1 MGLHLDHPTR
11 KRLGAFYTD
20 AAVVEFMVAWG
31 LRRPRRR
38 VLDPSCGDGRFLES
52 AARRGAPALI
62 GCDLDPE
69 ALALA
74 RERLAAHDAKTQW
87 IEADFFRLTPADL
100 EPVDLVLGNPPYV
113 RYQRFRGE
121 TRRRALACARE
132 AGVRLTGLTSS
143 WAPFLLHATR
153 FLRDGGDLAMVVPAE
168 LVHAQYGVAT
178 LQGLLTHFGRL
189 RLLGFDENLF
199 PDAQEETFLLLAE
212 DRGARADRIEWVDV
226 GDPEALFSLLDGEF
240 RGMPLPV
247 EGTVRFGEALIGR
260 TAREVWQRWTES
272 PHVRRLSSLG
282 RVVNGY
288 VSGDNGFFHRTREE
302 AARLGLPPGWL
313 VPAARSAK
321 SLRGLFFEN
330 ADIRALEERG
340 VAHHLVVPEDG
351 LFGALDAEALARWCE
366 LGEREGV
373 PTRYKC
379 RTRRPWW
386 RVPGVYTAEVLWSY
400 MIGDLPRVSVN
411 RAGAVF
417 ANSLHGVRFQED
429 RLDPRRVALAAYT
442 SLGLL
447 SAELEGRVYGGG
459 VLKLEP
465 TECAAVRLPLP
476 PVETAELDRVAR
488 GIDGHLR
495 AGRVEDAIAEAD
507 DFLLVRGL
515 GMPREEV
522 QALRTAWR
530 FLVERRTRREPTRTS
545 TLAEGRRGNGKPA

>member
-1 MGLHLDHPTR
+1 MGLHLDPSTR

-20 AAVVEFMVAWG
+20 DTVVEFLVAWG

-38 VLDPSCGDGRFLES
+38 VLDPSCGDGRFLEA
-52 AARRGAPALI
+52 AARRGVPELI
-62 GCDLDPE
+62 GCDLDPDALSMARDRLDGCGAE
-69 ALALA
+69 A
-74 RERLAAHDAKTQW
+74 KW
-87 IEADFFRLTPADL
+87 IGGDFFQLSPADL

-153 FLRDGGDLAMVVPAE
+153 FLREGGDLAMVVPAE

-178 LQGLLTHFGRL
+178 LGGLLSRFGRL

-212 DRGARADRIEWVDV
+212 DYGVRADHIEWVDV
-226 GDPEALFSLLDGEF
+226 GAPEGLFSLLEGEF

-247 EGTVRFGEALIGR
+247 DGAVRFGEALIGR

-313 VPAARSAK
+313 VPTARSAK

-330 ADIRALEERG
+330 ADVRALEERG
-340 VAHHLVVPEDG
+340 IAHHLVVPEDG
-351 LFGALDAEALARWCE
+351 LFGALHGEALARWCG
-366 LGEREGV
+366 LGERDGV
-373 PTRYKC
+373 PARYKC

-386 RVPGVYTAEVLWSY
+386 RVPGVYTADVLWSY

-417 ANSLHGVRFQED
+417 ANSLHGVRLQED

-465 TECAAVRLPLP
+465 TECAAVRLPVP
-476 PVETAELDRVAR
+476 PVETSELERVAQ
-488 GIDGHLR
+488 GVDAHLR
-495 AGRVEDAIAEAD
+495 NGRVREAIALAD
-507 DFLLVRGL
+507 DFLLIRGL
-515 GMPREEV
+515 GMPEAEV
-522 QALRTAWR
+522 LALRTAWR
-530 FLVERRTRREPTRTS
+530 SLVERRTRRDPTRIS
-545 TLAEGRRGNGKPA
+545 ASAEGRGGNGKPA